1 MAKKDQDEERK
12 VKIIFDTN
20 AQKAS
25 VETSKLGG
33 SLDQVEESAKST
45 GKAFKDLDQTF
56 EQVYGDIKPL
66 TARMGEAEDRLYEL
80 ALAGQTASEEYKL
93 LLASVA
99 NYRKIQV
106 ETDRTVDAAAT
117 TLAQKLGGA
126 AQIAAVGV
134 QGVTAG
140 MALFGDQS
148 EDTEKALLKVQ
159 SAMAFADAI
168 SSVSELGGQFR
179 VLKSLVVDST
189 IVNKANAAATGLAT
203 IATKLFGGSVDAT
216 STSFK
221 FLKGAIAAT
230 GIGLLVVGVV
240 ALVQNFDKVKE
251 VVLNFVPSLASVGTA
266 IKNIVNAIT
275 DFIGVTSQADR
286 AIAKSKEQAEKSLA
300 QNQRYLERNAST
312 LSESQKKE
320 IELRNEHFGRISE
333 GRFSEAE
340 SLKIYHEAQRKE
352 VNEKNKVLNDLE
364 KTAQEKRNAEAK
376 ALRDK
381 AREEQNAIDL
391 TIRQA
396 ETDRLN
402 KIALDNEK
410 AFDDG
415 LKIQQDA
422 AKATADALLSENQLK
437 VQAENEAYAIKLEAL
452 KLANLGTEEVEA
464 EHKRVLAELNNEFFA
479 TAADKAKTSGDKE
492 KQIDQDVADAKVAI
506 QQKSFEV
513 AEKGILLL
521 ASIFG
526 KSKVI
531 QKAALIADS
540 ALAIARMVINTRSAN
555 IAVRAKNALI
565 PAPVGPALSA
575 AESTLNNVSAGIG
588 IAATVAATAKGLSAL
603 GGGGSVSGSS
613 VGGAGGG
620 GRAAAPPPVA
630 FNNTAENQ
638 IGQSLGRAQADQ
650 PPIQVSVNES
660 DITTAQKNVQVLVN
674 KNSF

>member
-1 MAKKDQDEERK
+1 MADEERK

-25 VETSKLGG
+25 VETNKLGG
-33 SLDQVEESAKST
+33 SLEKVEEGAKST

-99 NYRKIQV
+99 NYRKIQI

-203 IATKLFGGSVDAT
+203 IAQRLFGVSVDAN

-251 VVLNFVPSLASVGTA
+251 VVLNFVPALASVGTT
-266 IKNIVNAIT
+266 IKNIVNSIT
-275 DFIGVTSQADR
+275 DFIGVTSEADR
-286 AIAKSKEQAEKSLA
+286 AIAKSKTQAEKSLA

-312 LSESQKKE
+312 LSEAQKKE
-320 IELRNEHFGRISE
+320 IELRNEHFVRLSE

-340 SLKIYHEAQRKE
+340 SVKIYHEAQRKE
-352 VNEKNKVLNDLE
+352 VNEKNAELFKIQEADNQKIRDEE
-364 KTAQEKRNAEAK
+364 KAQREKLAAE
-376 ALRDK
+376 R
-381 AREEQNAIDL
+381 
-391 TIRQA
+391 
-396 ETDRLN
+396 
-402 KIALDNEK
+402 K
-410 AFDDG
+410 AFDDDVLLG
-415 LKIQQDA
+415 IQKQNFDA
-422 AKATADALLSENQLK
+422 AVRIGEDAVEKENIRKSAIDLL
-437 VQAENEAYAIKLEAL
+437 NEAAEKQSDTEFRISKESADKQIEVERFLEDTKKTIRQKANENISAGISL
-452 KLANLGTEEVEA
+452 IANLFSRN
-464 EHKRVLAELNNEFFA
+464 K
-479 TAADKAKTSGDKE
+479 
-492 KQIDQDVADAKVAI
+492 AI
-506 QQKSFEV
+506 Q
-513 AEKGILLL
+513 KG
-521 ASIFG
+521 
-526 KSKVI
+526 
-531 QKAALIADS
+531 ALIADGAVGIAKAVVNTNAS
-540 ALAIARMVINTRSAN
+540 NIAATASGAALAIPTAGASVAAAAALVTQNT
-555 IAVRAKNALI
+555 I
-565 PAPVGPALSA
+565 
-575 AESTLNNVSAGIG
+575 SAGIG
-588 IAATVAATAKGLSAL
+588 IAGIIAATSKGLSAL
-603 GGGGSVSGSS
+603 GGGGSLSGSS
-613 VGGAGGG
+613 VSGGGGG

-660 DITTAQKNVQVLVN
+660 DITKAQKNVQVLVN

>member
-1 MAKKDQDEERK
+1 MADEERK

-33 SLDQVEESAKST
+33 SLNQVEDSAKST
-45 GKAFKDLDQTF
+45 DKAFKDLDQTF

-80 ALAGQTASEEYKL
+80 ALAGQTASEEYRL

-99 NYRKIQV
+99 NYRKIQI

-117 TLAQKLGGA
+117 TLGQKLGGA

-203 IATKLFGGSVDAT
+203 IAAKLFGGAVDAN

-240 ALVQNFDKVKE
+240 ALVQNFDKVKA
-251 VVLNFVPSLASVGTA
+251 VVLNFVPALASVGDT
-266 IKNIVNAIT
+266 IMGIVNSIT
-275 DFIGVTSQADR
+275 DFIGVTSEADR
-286 AIAKSKEQAEKSLA
+286 VIEKSKSKAEKSLA
-300 QNQRYLERNAST
+300 QNQKYLERNAST
-312 LSESQKKE
+312 LSEAQKKE
-320 IELRNEHFGRISE
+320 IELRNEHFARVSD

-340 SLKIYHEAQRKE
+340 SVKIYHEAQRKE

-364 KTAQEKRNAEAK
+364 KTAQEKRNANAK
-376 ALRDK
+376 SLRDK
-381 AREEQNAIDL
+381 AREEQNAINL

-410 AFDDG
+410 AFDEA
-415 LKIQQDA
+415 LKVQQDA
-422 AKATADALLSENQLK
+422 AKATANALLSENELK

-464 EHKRVLAELNNEFFA
+464 EHKRVLAELNDQFFA
-479 TAADKAKTSGDKE
+479 TEADKAKAAADKQ

-513 AEKGILLL
+513 AEKGISLLSSL
-521 ASIFG
+521 FG
-526 KSKVI
+526 KSKLV
-531 QKAALIADS
+531 QKASLLAESGI
-540 ALAIARMVINTRSAN
+540 AIAKMIISNN
-555 IAVRAKNALI
+555 IANVAAKATPQAVLTSGASAI
-565 PAPVGPALSA
+565 PVIAF
-575 AESTLNNVSAGIG
+575 NNVSTGLSV
-588 IAATVAATAKGLSAL
+588 AATVAATAKGLSAL

-613 VGGAGGG
+613 VGGGGGG

-638 IGQSLGRAQADQ
+638 IGQSLGRAQANQ

-660 DITTAQKNVQVLVN
+660 DITKAQKNVQVLVN

>member
-1 MAKKDQDEERK
+1 MADQERK

-99 NYRKIQV
+99 NYRKIQI

-203 IATKLFGGSVDAT
+203 IAQRLFGVSVDAN

-251 VVLNFVPSLASVGTA
+251 VVLNFVPALASVGTT
-266 IKNIVNAIT
+266 IKNIVNSIT
-275 DFIGVTSQADR
+275 DFIGVTSEADR
-286 AIAKSKEQAEKSLA
+286 AIAKSKTQAEKSLA

-312 LSESQKKE
+312 LSEAQKKE
-320 IELRNEHFGRISE
+320 IELRNEHFVRLSE

-340 SLKIYHEAQRKE
+340 SVKIYHEAQRKE
-352 VNEKNKVLNDLE
+352 VNEKNAELFKIQEAANQKIRDEE
-364 KTAQEKRNAEAK
+364 KAQREKLAAE
-376 ALRDK
+376 R
-381 AREEQNAIDL
+381 
-391 TIRQA
+391 
-396 ETDRLN
+396 
-402 KIALDNEK
+402 K
-410 AFDDG
+410 AFDDDVLLG
-415 LKIQQDA
+415 IQKQNFDA
-422 AKATADALLSENQLK
+422 AVRIGEDAVEKENIRKSSIDLL
-437 VQAENEAYAIKLEAL
+437 NEAAEKQSD
-452 KLANLGTEEVEA
+452 TEFKISKESA
-464 EHKRVLAELNNEFFA
+464 
-479 TAADKAKTSGDKE
+479 E
-492 KQIDQDVADAKVAI
+492 KQIEVERFLEDTKKTIRQKANENISAGISLIANLFVRNKAI
-506 QQKSFEV
+506 Q
-513 AEKGILLL
+513 KG
-521 ASIFG
+521 
-526 KSKVI
+526 
-531 QKAALIADS
+531 ALIADGAVGIAKS
-540 ALAIARMVINTRSAN
+540 IVNTNASNIAATASGAALAIPTAGASVAAAAALVTQNT
-555 IAVRAKNALI
+555 I
-565 PAPVGPALSA
+565 
-575 AESTLNNVSAGIG
+575 SAGIG
-588 IAATVAATAKGLSAL
+588 IAGIIAATSKGLSAL
-603 GGGGSVSGSS
+603 GSGGSVGGSS
-613 VGGAGGG
+613 VGGGGGG
-620 GRAAAPPPVA
+620 GRAAAAPPPVA

-660 DITTAQKNVQVLVN
+660 DITKAQKNVQVLVN

>member
-1 MAKKDQDEERK
+1 MADEERK

-99 NYRKIQV
+99 NYRKIQI

-203 IATKLFGGSVDAT
+203 IAQKLFGVSVDAN

-251 VVLNFVPSLASVGTA
+251 VVLNFVPALASVGTT
-266 IKNIVNAIT
+266 IKNIVNSIT
-275 DFIGVTSQADR
+275 DFIGVTSEADR
-286 AIAKSKEQAEKSLA
+286 AIAKSKTQAEKSLA

-312 LSESQKKE
+312 LSEAQKKE
-320 IELRNEHFGRISE
+320 IELRNEHFVRLSE

-340 SLKIYHEAQRKE
+340 SVKIYHEAQRKE
-352 VNEKNKVLNDLE
+352 VNEKNAELFKIQEAANQKIRDEE
-364 KTAQEKRNAEAK
+364 KAQREKLAAE
-376 ALRDK
+376 R
-381 AREEQNAIDL
+381 
-391 TIRQA
+391 
-396 ETDRLN
+396 
-402 KIALDNEK
+402 K
-410 AFDDG
+410 AFDDDVLLG
-415 LKIQQDA
+415 IQKQNFDA
-422 AKATADALLSENQLK
+422 AVRIGEDAVEKENIRKSAIDLL
-437 VQAENEAYAIKLEAL
+437 NEAAEEQSD
-452 KLANLGTEEVEA
+452 TEFRISKES
-464 EHKRVLAELNNEFFA
+464 
-479 TAADKAKTSGDKE
+479 ADNQ

-513 AEKGILLL
+513 AEKGISLLSSL
-521 ASIFG
+521 FG
-526 KSKVI
+526 KSKLV
-531 QKAALIADS
+531 QKASLLTESGI
-540 ALAIARMVINTRSAN
+540 AIAKMIISNN
-555 IAVRAKNALI
+555 IANVAAKATPQAILTSGASAI
-565 PAPVGPALSA
+565 PVIAF
-575 AESTLNNVSAGIG
+575 NNVSTGLSV
-588 IAATVAATAKGLSAL
+588 AATVAATAKGLSAL
-603 GGGGSVSGSS
+603 GGGGSVSGGS
-613 VGGAGGG
+613 VGGGGGG

-650 PPIQVSVNES
+650 PQIQVSVNES
-660 DITTAQKNVQVLVN
+660 DITKAQKNVQVLVN

>member
-1 MAKKDQDEERK
+1 MADEEKR

-33 SLDQVEESAKST
+33 SLNQVEEGAKST

-99 NYRKIQV
+99 NYRKIQI

-117 TLAQKLGGA
+117 TLGQKLGGA

-203 IATKLFGGSVDAT
+203 IATRLFGGSVDAT

-251 VVLNFVPSLASVGTA
+251 VVLNFVPALASVGTT
-266 IKNIVNAIT
+266 IKNIVNSIT
-275 DFIGVTSQADR
+275 DFIGVTSETDR
-286 AIAKSKEQAEKSLA
+286 VLEKSKTQAEKSLA

-312 LSESQKKE
+312 LSEAQKKE
-320 IELRNEHFGRISE
+320 IELRNEHFVRLSE

-340 SLKIYHEAQRKE
+340 SVKIYHEAQRKE
-352 VNEKNKVLNDLE
+352 VNEKNAELFKIQEAANQKIRDEE
-364 KTAQEKRNAEAK
+364 KAQREKLAAE
-376 ALRDK
+376 R
-381 AREEQNAIDL
+381 
-391 TIRQA
+391 
-396 ETDRLN
+396 
-402 KIALDNEK
+402 K
-410 AFDDG
+410 AFDDDVLLG
-415 LKIQQDA
+415 IQKQNFDA
-422 AKATADALLSENQLK
+422 AVRIGDDAVEKENIRKSAIDLL
-437 VQAENEAYAIKLEAL
+437 NEAAEKQSD
-452 KLANLGTEEVEA
+452 TEFKISKES
-464 EHKRVLAELNNEFFA
+464 
-479 TAADKAKTSGDKE
+479 ADKQ

-513 AEKGILLL
+513 AEKGISLLSSL
-521 ASIFG
+521 FG
-526 KSKVI
+526 KSKLV
-531 QKAALIADS
+531 QKASLLAESGI
-540 ALAIARMVINTRSAN
+540 AIAKMIISNN
-555 IAVRAKNALI
+555 IANVAAKATPQAILTSGASAI
-565 PAPVGPALSA
+565 PVIAF
-575 AESTLNNVSAGIG
+575 NNVSTGLSV
-588 IAATVAATAKGLSAL
+588 AATVAATAKGLSAL
-603 GGGGSVSGSS
+603 GGGGSVSGSN
-613 VGGAGGG
+613 VGGGGGG

-638 IGQSLGRAQADQ
+638 ISQSLGRAQADQ
-650 PPIQVSVNES
+650 PMIQVSVNES
-660 DITTAQKNVQVLVN
+660 DITKAQKNVQVLVN

>member
-1 MAKKDQDEERK
+1 MADEERK

-33 SLDQVEESAKST
+33 SLNQVEESAKST

-99 NYRKIQV
+99 NYRKIQI

-117 TLAQKLGGA
+117 TLGQKLGGA

-203 IATKLFGGSVDAT
+203 IATRLFGGSVDAT

-230 GIGLLVVGVV
+230 GIGLLVVGIV

-251 VVLNFVPSLASVGTA
+251 VVLNFVPALASVGTT
-266 IKNIVNAIT
+266 IKNIVNSIT
-275 DFIGVTSQADR
+275 DFIGVTSEADR
-286 AIAKSKEQAEKSLA
+286 AIEKSKTQAEKSLA

-312 LSESQKKE
+312 LSEAQKKE
-320 IELRNEHFGRISE
+320 IELRNEHFVRLSE

-340 SLKIYHEAQRKE
+340 SVKIYHEAQRKE
-352 VNEKNKVLNDLE
+352 VNEKNAELFKIQEAANQKIRDEE
-364 KTAQEKRNAEAK
+364 KAQREKLAAEK
-376 ALRDK
+376 
-381 AREEQNAIDL
+381 
-391 TIRQA
+391 
-396 ETDRLN
+396 
-402 KIALDNEK
+402 K
-410 AFDDG
+410 AFDDDVLLG
-415 LKIQQDA
+415 IQKQNFDA
-422 AKATADALLSENQLK
+422 AVRIGEDAVEKENIRKSAIDLL
-437 VQAENEAYAIKLEAL
+437 NEAAEKQSD
-452 KLANLGTEEVEA
+452 TEFRISKESA
-464 EHKRVLAELNNEFFA
+464 EKQ
-479 TAADKAKTSGDKE
+479 
-492 KQIDQDVADAKVAI
+492 KQIDQDVADAKATI

-513 AEKGILLL
+513 AERGISLL

-526 KSKVI
+526 KNKVV

-565 PAPVGPALSA
+565 PAPVGPALSL

-613 VGGAGGG
+613 VGGGGGG

-650 PPIQVSVNES
+650 PAIQVSVNES
-660 DITTAQKNVQVLVN
+660 DITKAQKNVQVLVN

>member
-1 MAKKDQDEERK
+1 MADEERK

-33 SLDQVEESAKST
+33 SLEKVEEGAKST

-99 NYRKIQV
+99 NYRKIQI

-251 VVLNFVPSLASVGTA
+251 VVLNFVPALASVGTT
-266 IKNIVNAIT
+266 IKNIVNSIT

-286 AIAKSKEQAEKSLA
+286 AISKSKEQAEKSLA

-312 LSESQKKE
+312 LSEAQKKE
-320 IELRNEHFGRISE
+320 IELRNEHFVRLSE

-340 SLKIYHEAQRKE
+340 SVKIYHEAQIKE
-352 VNEKNKVLNDLE
+352 VNEKNAELFKIQEAANQKIRDEE
-364 KTAQEKRNAEAK
+364 KAQREKLAAE
-376 ALRDK
+376 R
-381 AREEQNAIDL
+381 
-391 TIRQA
+391 
-396 ETDRLN
+396 
-402 KIALDNEK
+402 K
-410 AFDDG
+410 AFDDDVLLG
-415 LKIQQDA
+415 IQKQNFDAAERIGQDA
-422 AKATADALLSENQLK
+422 VEKEEKRKSAIDLL
-437 VQAENEAYAIKLEAL
+437 NEAAEKQSD
-452 KLANLGTEEVEA
+452 TEFKIAKES
-464 EHKRVLAELNNEFFA
+464 
-479 TAADKAKTSGDKE
+479 ADKQ

-513 AEKGILLL
+513 SEKGISLLSSL
-521 ASIFG
+521 FG
-526 KSKVI
+526 KSKLV
-531 QKAALIADS
+531 QKASLLAESGI
-540 ALAIARMVINTRSAN
+540 AIAKMIISNN
-555 IAVRAKNALI
+555 IANVAAKATPQAILTSGASAI
-565 PAPVGPALSA
+565 PVIAF
-575 AESTLNNVSAGIG
+575 NNVSTGLSV
-588 IAATVAATAKGLSAL
+588 AATVAATAKGLSAL

-613 VGGAGGG
+613 VGGGGGG

-650 PPIQVSVNES
+650 PPIQVRVNES
-660 DITTAQKNVQVLVN
+660 DITKAQKNVQVLVN

>member
-1 MAKKDQDEERK
+1 MANEERK

-99 NYRKIQV
+99 NYRKIQI

-251 VVLNFVPSLASVGTA
+251 VVLNFVPALASVGTT
-266 IKNIVNAIT
+266 IKNIVNSIT

-312 LSESQKKE
+312 LSEAQKKE
-320 IELRNEHFGRISE
+320 IELRNEHFSRISE

-340 SLKIYHEAQRKE
+340 SVKIYHEAQRKE

-364 KTAQEKRNAEAK
+364 KTAQEKRNSEAK

-381 AREEQNAIDL
+381 AREEQNAIDTTL
-391 TIRQA
+391 RQA
-396 ETDRLN
+396 ETDKLN

-415 LKIQQDA
+415 LKVQADA
-422 AKATADALLSENQLK
+422 AKATANALLSENELK

-479 TAADKAKTSGDKE
+479 GEADKAKASAIKEIEIEKALEQAKKEVREIGLSNIESGLQSLK
-492 KQIDQDVADAKVAI
+492 
-506 QQKSFEV
+506 
-513 AEKGILLL
+513 
-521 ASIFG
+521 SIFG
-526 KSKVI
+526 KNKAV
-531 QKAALIADS
+531 QKGVLIAES
-540 ALAIARMVINTRSAN
+540 AIGTAKIIQNTLVANAKSVASFPLTGGLPFTAINTASG
-555 IAVRAKNALI
+555 AL
-565 PAPVGPALSA
+565 
-575 AESTLNNVSAGIG
+575 G
-588 IAATVAATAKGLSAL
+588 IAANVAATAKGLQAL
-603 GGGGSVSGSS
+603 GGGSAGAASGSIPIS
-613 VGGAGGG
+613 AGTT
-620 GRAAAPPPVA
+620 RAAPPPVA

-650 PPIQVSVNES
+650 PPILVSVNVA
-660 DITTAQKNVQVLVN
+660 DINKAQKEVLVLVN

>member
-1 MAKKDQDEERK
+1 MAEQERK

-99 NYRKIQV
+99 NYRKIQI

-117 TLAQKLGGA
+117 TLGQKLGGA

-240 ALVQNFDKVKE
+240 ALVQNFDKVKA
-251 VVLNFVPSLASVGTA
+251 VVLNFVPALASVGAT
-266 IKNIVNAIT
+266 IKNIINSIT
-275 DFIGVTSQADR
+275 DFVGITSETDR
-286 AIAKSKEQAEKSLA
+286 AITKSKEQAEKSLA

-312 LSESQKKE
+312 LSEAQKKE
-320 IELRNEHFGRISE
+320 IELRNEHFSRISE

-340 SLKIYHEAQRKE
+340 SVKIYHEAQRKE
-352 VNEKNKVLNDLE
+352 VNEKNKVINDLE
-364 KTAQEKRNAEAK
+364 KTAQEKRNSEAK

-410 AFDDG
+410 SFDEA
-415 LKIQQDA
+415 LKVQADA
-422 AKATADALLSENQLK
+422 AKATANALLSENELK

-452 KLANLGTEEVEA
+452 KLANLGTEEVEI
-464 EHKRVLAELNNEFFA
+464 EHKRVLAELNDQFFA
-479 TAADKAKTSGDKE
+479 SEADKAKLAAE
-492 KQIDQDVADAKVAI
+492 KQIEVERFLEDTKKTIRQKANENISAGISLIANLFSRNKAI
-506 QQKSFEV
+506 Q
-513 AEKGILLL
+513 KG
-521 ASIFG
+521 
-526 KSKVI
+526 
-531 QKAALIADS
+531 ALIADGAVGIAKAVVNTNAS
-540 ALAIARMVINTRSAN
+540 NIAATASGAALAIPTAGASVAAAAALVTQNT
-555 IAVRAKNALI
+555 I
-565 PAPVGPALSA
+565 
-575 AESTLNNVSAGIG
+575 SAGIG
-588 IAATVAATAKGLSAL
+588 IAGIIAATAKGLSAL

-613 VGGAGGG
+613 VGGGGGG
-620 GRAAAPPPVA
+620 GRVSAPPPVA

-650 PPIQVSVNES
+650 PPILVSVNVA
-660 DITTAQKNVQVLVN
+660 DINKAQKEVLVLVN